1 MMRLAV
7 MPESTP
13 DIKNLSLEIVI
24 KIIDELE
31 GFDYALPIP
40 PDECSINHLPT
51 VAIKTYHSHP
61 FPKSIC
67 FEVFA
72 CF

>member
-1 MMRLAV
+1 
-7 MPESTP
+7 MPENTP
-13 DIKNLSLEIVI
+13 NIKNLSLEIVI
-24 KIIDELE
+24 KIIDEPE
-31 GFDYALPIP
+31 GFYYALPIP

-51 VAIKTYHSHP
+51 VATKTCHPHP
-61 FPKSIC
+61 FPKSIY